1 MTMDLHF
8 RLLAGNYSICR
19 LSAEAAWPVWLPGG
33 GLVSVTRTT
42 RELSVVC
49 DSTAVPRGV
58 QREDGWR
65 ALELAGPI
73 PFETTGVAAAFT
85 SPLGRDGISVFVIS
99 TYDTDYLLVKE
110 QNLDRAI
117 NSLRAGD
124 FVVDR

>member
-1 MTMDLHF
+1 MTMPLRF
-8 RLLAGNYSICR
+8 RLLTGSYSVSRLPAG
-19 LSAEAAWPVWLPGG
+19 APWPVWLPPD

-49 DSTAVPRGV
+49 DSAAVPSGV

-73 PFETTGVAAAFT
+73 PLETTGVAAAFT
-85 SPLGRDGISVFVIS
+85 APLGRDGISVFVIS
-99 TYDTDYLLVKE
+99 TYDTDYVLVKE

-117 NSLRAGD
+117 DSLRASG